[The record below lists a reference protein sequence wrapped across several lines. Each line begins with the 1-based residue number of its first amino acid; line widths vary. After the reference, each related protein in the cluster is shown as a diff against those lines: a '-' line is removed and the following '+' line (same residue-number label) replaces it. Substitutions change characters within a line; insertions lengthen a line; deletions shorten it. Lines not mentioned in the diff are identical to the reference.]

1 MKKIILIAASLV
13 SFGFA
18 ANAQTNASGT
28 ATQTVNL
35 ALSNALEITFTGSGT
50 NIGTTVSL
58 PFTTVNDY
66 ANGVESGA
74 QELKVRSN
82 KNFSINVKSS
92 AANFTTSTNG
102 VTTASTMPV
111 SGILNLLVSSNNTAG
126 TIANGFAA
134 YTSLTASSQ
143 DLITNASKGGAQTFS
158 VKYKATPGFAYPA
171 ATYSTDVIYTAT
183 QQ

>member
-18 ANAQTNASGT
+18 ANAQNATGT

-35 ALSNALEITFTGSGT
+35 ALSNALEITFTGSAT
-50 NIGTTVSL
+50 NVGATVAL

-66 ANGVESGA
+66 ANGVESGT

-82 KNFSINVKSS
+82 KNFTINVKAS
-92 AANFTTSTNG
+92 AANFTTTTGG
-102 VTTASTMPV
+102 VTSASSMPV
-111 SGILNLLVSSNNTAG
+111 SGVLNLLVASNNTAG
-126 TIANGFAA
+126 TISNGFGSFTTL
-134 YTSLTASSQ
+134 TSSPQ
-143 DLITNASKGGAQTFS
+143 DLITNASKGGNQTFS